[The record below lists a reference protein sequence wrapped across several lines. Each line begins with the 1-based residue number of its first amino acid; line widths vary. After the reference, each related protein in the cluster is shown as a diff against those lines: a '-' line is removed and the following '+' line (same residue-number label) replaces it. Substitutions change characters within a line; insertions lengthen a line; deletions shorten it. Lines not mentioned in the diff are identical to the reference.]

1 MHFEHRGRA
10 RLLNAL
16 AMGVA
21 LSACGAPARE
31 TAVESPMVGV
41 EAPKEELRTPR
52 AAASL
57 DELEARYARAGDA
70 QTAYED
76 CVRRFTP
83 DYDEQMRIYGEINL
97 GAEGGWISPAV
108 DGCADEKRTLDSA
121 LAIAEGRPM
130 ED

>member
-1 MHFEHRGRA
+1 
-10 RLLNAL
+10 
-16 AMGVA
+16 
-21 LSACGAPARE
+21 
-31 TAVESPMVGV
+31 MVGV

-108 DGCADEKRTLDSA
+108 DGCADEKRFWNRIIVITWKVNILIVMNE
-121 LAIAEGRPM
+121 LMI
-130 ED
+130 